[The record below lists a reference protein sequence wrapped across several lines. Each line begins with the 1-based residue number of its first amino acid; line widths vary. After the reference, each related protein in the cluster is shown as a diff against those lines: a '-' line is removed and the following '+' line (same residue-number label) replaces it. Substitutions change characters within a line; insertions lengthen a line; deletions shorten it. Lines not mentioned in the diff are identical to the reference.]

1 VVTFSFHP
9 TPSRDLRF
17 LELGDGNYAGDR
29 LLDHVDD
36 HGFDFTAWRFRPLF
50 FFREAPFTARLGLAL
65 VTLRFVPPL
74 RPDFEALRALA
85 RAAEVLLRSFARL
98 LGCAFARFFR
108 LAMISSQPLCTA
120 VA

>member
-1 VVTFSFHP
+1 MTVT
-9 TPSRDLRF
+9 TPGTGSSITSTTTVSTSR
-17 LELGDGNYAGDR
+17 LGDFA
-29 LLDHVDD
+29 LCC
-36 HGFDFTAWRFRPLF
+36 
-50 FFREAPFTARLGLAL
+50 FFREVPFTARLGLAL
-65 VTLRFVPPL
+65 LPLRFVPPL